1 MNLSRRDVVKAVAC
15 AASVMAVA
23 FSSTSYAKEW
33 KTVTIAL
40 EGSYEPW
47 NLTRPDGTLDGF
59 EPELAKNLCTRMR
72 VQCKLIA
79 QDWDGLIPGLNSG
92 KFDVIMDALSISDE
106 RKKAITFSK
115 PYANT
120 PAAFV
125 SVGSGVLPKLP
136 PGAVPIKLTGN
147 PAVDRPAVDLL
158 RVSLKGKSIGIVTGT
173 VYSKFINENFKDI
186 ASIREYKNAPE
197 HDIDLIA
204 GRIDVAF
211 DDASYY
217 ASALSKPAN
226 ATLGFTGPK
235 IGGPI
240 WGDGEALGLRKADTD
255 LKAMFDQAIAAAL
268 ADGTVHT
275 LSQKW
280 FKTDVTP

>member
-1 MNLSRRDVVKAVAC
+1 MNISRRGVVKALAC
-15 AASVMAVA
+15 AVAGMAAAVA
-23 FSSTSYAKEW
+23 STGYAKEW
-33 KTVTIAL
+33 QTVTIAM

-59 EPELAKNLCTRMR
+59 EPELARNLCARMH

-79 QDWDGLIPGLNSG
+79 QDWDGFIPGLNAG

-106 RKKAITFSK
+106 RKKAIAFSK

-125 SVGSGVLPKLP
+125 SVGSGVLPKLA
-136 PGAVPIKLTGN
+136 PGAPPVKLIGN
-147 PAVDRPAVDLL
+147 PAADKPTVDLL
-158 RVSLKGKSIGIVTGT
+158 RASLKGKSIGIVTGS
-173 VYSKFINENFKDI
+173 VYSKFIRTNFNDI
-186 ASIREYKNAPE
+186 ANIREYKNAPE

-217 ASALSKPAN
+217 ASVLSKPAN

-240 WGDGEALGLRKADTD
+240 WGEGEALGLRKSDTD
-255 LKAMFDQAIAAAL
+255 LKNMFDQAITAAL
-268 ADGTVHT
+268 ADGTVRK
-275 LSQKW
+275 LSLKW

>member
-1 MNLSRRDVVKAVAC
+1 M
-15 AASVMAVA
+15 
-23 FSSTSYAKEW
+23 
-33 KTVTIAL
+33 
-40 EGSYEPW
+40 
-47 NLTRPDGTLDGF
+47 
-59 EPELAKNLCTRMR
+59 
-72 VQCKLIA
+72 
-79 QDWDGLIPGLNSG
+79 
-92 KFDVIMDALSISDE
+92 
-106 RKKAITFSK
+106 
-115 PYANT
+115 
-120 PAAFV
+120 
-125 SVGSGVLPKLP
+125 
-136 PGAVPIKLTGN
+136 
-147 PAVDRPAVDLL
+147 
-158 RVSLKGKSIGIVTGT
+158 
-173 VYSKFINENFKDI
+173 NFKDI
-186 ASIREYKNAPE
+186 ASVREYKNAPE

-217 ASALSKPAN
+217 ASALSKPSN